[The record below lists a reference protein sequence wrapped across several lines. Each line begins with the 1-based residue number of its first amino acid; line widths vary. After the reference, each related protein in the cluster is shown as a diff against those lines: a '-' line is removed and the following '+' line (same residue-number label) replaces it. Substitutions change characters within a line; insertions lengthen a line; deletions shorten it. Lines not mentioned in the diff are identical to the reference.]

1 MKEKNLAHMGSLL
14 GGVVHNLNTPLM
26 WVMGRAQLLQ
36 SRNERLVELL
46 KGIPEEELIK
56 IRDKNDKDI
65 ASILEGAEKIDGIL
79 KGLGYKIQM
88 VNEGYTSVELR
99 EYLDMEV
106 NFLMA
111 DMRFKHDT
119 KRDIQV
125 GPRSHYAKVD
135 YNALSGA
142 VSGAINAIMDHTE
155 KGRNLKISLDN
166 GVIHIGCSDL
176 KDSGEARREIEQ
188 ACSDLMK
195 EADIIFDE
203 ADGLSVSIAL
213 KDV

>member
-36 SRNERLVELL
+36 SRNERLESLNGLTEDELAR
-46 KGIPEEELIK
+46 
-56 IRDKNDKDI
+56 IREKNNKDI
-65 ASILEGAEKIDGIL
+65 TSILEGAEKIDSIL
-79 KGLGYKIQM
+79 KSIGYKIQM

-99 EYLDMEV
+99 EFLEMEV

-111 DMRFKHDT
+111 DMHFKHET
-119 KRDIQV
+119 KREIQY
-125 GPRSHYAKVD
+125 GPRSYYAKVD

-142 VSGAINAIMDHTE
+142 VSGTINAMMGHSE
-155 KGRNLKISLDN
+155 KSRTIRISLDN
-166 GVIHIGCSDL
+166 GIIHLACPELKLSD
-176 KDSGEARREIEQ
+176 DIRSEIES
-188 ACSDLMK
+188 ACKDLMPA
-195 EADIIFDE
+195 ADVLLDDIE
-203 ADGLSVSIAL
+203 GLTVTIAL

>member
-36 SRNERLVELL
+36 SRNEHFDTFKDLS
-46 KGIPEEELIK
+46 EEELAK
-56 IRDKNDKDI
+56 TKQKNDKDI
-65 ASILEGAEKIDGIL
+65 TSILEGADKIDSIL

-99 EYLDMEV
+99 EYLEMEV

-119 KRDIQV
+119 KRDIQY
-125 GPRSHYAKVD
+125 GPRSYYAKVD

-142 VSGAINAIMDHTE
+142 VSGTINAMMDHTE
-155 KGRNLKISLDN
+155 KGRSLKISLD
-166 GVIHIGCSDL
+166 GGIIHISCAEL
-176 KDSGEARREIEQ
+176 KPDDKVRQEIDE
-188 ACSDLMK
+188 ACSDLSPV
-195 EADIIFDE
+195 ADVLMD
-203 ADGLSVSIAL
+203 DTNGLKVTIAL
-213 KDV
+213 KDL

>member
-1 MKEKNLAHMGSLL
+1 MKERNLAHMGSLL

-36 SRNERLVELL
+36 ARNEKLETLKDFSDDELD
-46 KGIPEEELIK
+46 KIK
-56 IRDKNDKDI
+56 QKNEKDI
-65 ASILEGAEKIDGIL
+65 TSILEGADKIDSIL

-99 EYLDMEV
+99 EFMEMEV

-119 KRDIQV
+119 KRDIQY
-125 GPRSHYAKVD
+125 GPRSCYAKVD

-142 VSGAINAIMDHTE
+142 VSGTINAMMDHTV
-155 KGRNLKISLDN
+155 KGRSLKISLDN
-166 GVIHIGCSDL
+166 GIIHISCAEL
-176 KDSGEARREIEQ
+176 KLDGTVRREIEE
-188 ACSDLMK
+188 AVSDLSPV
-195 EADIIFDE
+195 ADVLLD
-203 ADGLSVSIAL
+203 DTSGLKVTIAL

>member
-1 MKEKNLAHMGSLL
+1 MKERNLAHMGSLL

-36 SRNERLVELL
+36 SRNEHFETL
-46 KGIPEEELIK
+46 KNLSEEELAK
-56 IRDKNDKDI
+56 TKQKNNKDI
-65 ASILEGAEKIDGIL
+65 TSILEGADKIDFIL

-99 EYLDMEV
+99 EYLEMEV

-119 KRDIQV
+119 KRDIQY
-125 GPRSHYAKVD
+125 GPRSYYAKVD

-142 VSGAINAIMDHTE
+142 VSGTINAMMDHTG
-155 KGRNLKISLDN
+155 KGRSIKISLDS
-166 GVIHIGCSDL
+166 GIIHISCAEL
-176 KDSGEARREIEQ
+176 KPDDKVRRVIDE
-188 ACSDLMK
+188 ACSDLSPV
-195 EADIIFDE
+195 ADVLVD
-203 ADGLSVSIAL
+203 DTSGLKVTIAL
-213 KDV
+213 KDL